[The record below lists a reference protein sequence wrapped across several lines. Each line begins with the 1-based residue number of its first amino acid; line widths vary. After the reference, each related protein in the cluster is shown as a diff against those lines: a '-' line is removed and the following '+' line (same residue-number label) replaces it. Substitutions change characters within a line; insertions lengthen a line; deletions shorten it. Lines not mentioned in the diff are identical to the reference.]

1 MRRTVRSAKY
11 TMVRVTANLRTGI
24 FSKENLSTVS
34 YMVEANSNGPTALC
48 TRVNSERM
56 KSLVSVTT
64 SGWMDLLTRDLFL
77 MALDTEKESTTTRKK
92 ELSTMVT
99 GNRACVMDR
108 EILNTK
114 TTLSIQDPG
123 NVV

>member
-1 MRRTVRSAKY
+1 
-11 TMVRVTANLRTGI
+11 MVRATANLRTGI

-99 GNRACVMDR
+99 GSRACVMDR